1 MISKF
6 GNAGRN
12 LPYMRALYSGSNAFL
27 EARKIV
33 IIWLKHFAFLVYF
46 LAFLCMNN
54 NIFRGPSALFQ
65 TLKKTHLQIIKLA
78 VMPLEYCSS
87 KNSTF
92 KVDRSLY
99 RIKCSFYLLLMVRK
113 YIVCILFKNVRKWV
127 LIDLKILIFK
137 VNILIYLLLYSF
149 KES

>member
-1 MISKF
+1 
-6 GNAGRN
+6 
-12 LPYMRALYSGSNAFL
+12 MRALLQWKQCLL

-46 LAFLCMNN
+46 LVFLCMNN

-99 RIKCSFYLLLMVRK
+99 RIKCSFYLLLMVRIHCM
-113 YIVCILFKNVRKWV
+113 YPFKNVRKWV

-137 VNILIYLLLYSF
+137 VNILIYLLYTLLR
-149 KES
+149 KLNNL